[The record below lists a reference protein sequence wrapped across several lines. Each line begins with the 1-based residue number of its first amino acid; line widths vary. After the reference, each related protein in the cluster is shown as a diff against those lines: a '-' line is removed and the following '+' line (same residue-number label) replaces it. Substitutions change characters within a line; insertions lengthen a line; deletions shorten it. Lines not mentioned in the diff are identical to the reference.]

1 MAEDRMPL
9 RTDGRKDG
17 GSVPASPWAA
27 GREKRK
33 QPSSL
38 SLGAAGSLPP
48 VTQAPA
54 EASICTGRLTV
65 TASEREPSS
74 ACVKILQCLRSSPQA
89 VTYSVYSQ
97 GE

>member
-9 RTDGRKDG
+9 RTDGSKDG

-38 SLGAAGSLPP
+38 SLGAAGRLPP
-48 VTQAPA
+48 VTRAPA
-54 EASICTGRLTV
+54 EASICTRRLTV
-65 TASEREPSS
+65 TASEKEPTS

>member
-9 RTDGRKDG
+9 RTDGRKD

-38 SLGAAGSLPP
+38 SLPP
-48 VTQAPA
+48 VTRAPA

-65 TASEREPSS
+65 TASEKEPSS

>member
-9 RTDGRKDG
+9 RTDGRKD

-48 VTQAPA
+48 VTRAPA

-65 TASEREPSS
+65 TASEKEPSS
-74 ACVKILQCLRSSPQA
+74 ACVCVHLHRL
-89 VTYSVYSQ
+89 
-97 GE
+97 